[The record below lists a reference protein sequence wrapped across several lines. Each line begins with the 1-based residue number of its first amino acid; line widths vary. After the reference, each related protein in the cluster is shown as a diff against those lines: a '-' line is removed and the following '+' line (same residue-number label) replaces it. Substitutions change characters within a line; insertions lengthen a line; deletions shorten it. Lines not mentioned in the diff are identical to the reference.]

1 MATAKVRLRRP
12 HDSADPASTAPQHG
26 DLVLA
31 PDSRPGGR
39 HTVRQVPG
47 TIQLS
52 AATRDEALRLA
63 RSFAQRHGVDIWQ
76 HSDDT
81 SYQSLETYRRQ
92 GNHAR

>member
-1 MATAKVRLRRP
+1 MATAKVRLRQP

-47 TIQLS
+47 IIQLS
-52 AATRDEALRLA
+52 AATRDKALRLA
-63 RSFAQRHGVDIWQ
+63 RSFAQRHGVDIWLD
-76 HSDDT
+76 SDAT
-81 SYQSLETYRRQ
+81 SYQSLETYRR
-92 GNHAR
+92 